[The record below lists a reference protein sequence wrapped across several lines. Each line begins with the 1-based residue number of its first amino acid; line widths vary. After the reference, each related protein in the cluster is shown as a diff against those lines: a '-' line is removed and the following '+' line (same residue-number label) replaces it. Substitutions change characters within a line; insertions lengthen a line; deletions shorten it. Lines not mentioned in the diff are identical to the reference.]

1 MPTETIAFKELS
13 TLTDRVNGTKGLPE
27 DLKEKLLQIIQR
39 LERMANLGH
48 YAEEFDTE
56 ARYIETVSTVPWF
69 KSTEDK
75 LDLQETRKM
84 MDASHYGMDY
94 VKDRILEYLATLILL
109 KQRGRDAVANSP
121 VILMVGLQGVGKT
134 TLAISMAKALGREFI
149 RIAMGGIG
157 STLEIRGRSKSFPN
171 AEPGQIVKALIKT
184 QVRNPLILLDEVD
197 KASGETGLR
206 SDIMAVLLEILDP
219 SQNVEF
225 RDHYIDYPLDLSDVL
240 FVCSANTLGTLSAAL
255 MDRMEIIKM
264 PSYSDSEKLTIAR
277 DYLLPK
283 IIQKSGLNPGELEI
297 DPNLW
302 PGIVRPFGYD
312 SGIRSLGRTLEAIC
326 RKVAK
331 EIVDGKSQKVVLTD
345 QNLKYYLPQ

>member
-1 MPTETIAFKELS
+1 MTNEKVAFEELE
-13 TLTDRVNGTKGLPE
+13 TLTRRINETKGLPP
-27 DLKEKLLQIIQR
+27 DLKEKLEQIVQR

-56 ARYIETVSTVPWF
+56 ASYIETVTSIPWF
-69 KSTEDK
+69 DKTEDR
-75 LDLQETRKM
+75 LDLKETRKLL
-84 MDASHYGMDY
+84 DTSHYGMDY

-109 KQRGRDAVANSP
+109 KQRGRDAIANSP

-134 TLAISMAKALGREFI
+134 TLSISMAKALGRQFV
-149 RIAMGGIG
+149 RISMGGLG
-157 STLEIRGRSKSFPN
+157 STLELRGKSKSFQN

-184 QVRNPLILLDEVD
+184 KVRNPLILLDEVD
-197 KASGETGLR
+197 KASGEMGLR

-219 SQNVEF
+219 NQNPEF
-225 RDHYIDYPLDLSDVL
+225 RDHYVDFPIDLSDVL
-240 FVCSANTLGTLSAAL
+240 FVCSANTLGTLSTAL

-264 PSYSDSEKLTIAR
+264 PSYTDSEKLIIAK
-277 DYLLPK
+277 DYLLSK
-283 IIQKSGLNPGELEI
+283 IMEKSGLNPGELEI

-312 SGIRSLGRTLEAIC
+312 SGIRSLGRTLESIC

-331 EIVDGKSQKVVLTD
+331 EIVEGKLQKVVLT
-345 QNLKYYLPQ
+345 QENLKYYLPQ